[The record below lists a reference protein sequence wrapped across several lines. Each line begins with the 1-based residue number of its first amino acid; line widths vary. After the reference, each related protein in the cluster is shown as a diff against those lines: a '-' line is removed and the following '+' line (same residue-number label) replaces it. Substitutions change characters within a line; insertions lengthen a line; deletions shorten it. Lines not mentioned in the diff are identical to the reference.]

1 MGVGF
6 SIFKYLVLYQ
16 WHGSI
21 FSDCTAK
28 IVSMTLVC
36 GYLDGSCCVEAIT
49 TDRLVVDPFHGAQIM
64 G

>member
-6 SIFKYLVLYQ
+6 SIFKYLVLYK

-21 FSDCTAK
+21 SSDYTAK
-28 IVSMTLVC
+28 TVSMTLAC

-49 TDRLVVDPFHGAQIM
+49 TDRLVVDPFHGVESM

>member
-1 MGVGF
+1 MSVRF

-21 FSDCTAK
+21 LSDCPAK

-36 GYLDGSCCVEAIT
+36 GYLDGCCCVEAIT
-49 TDRLVVDPFHGAQIM
+49 TDRLVVDPIYGVQST